1 MFKKYASTSPSK
13 LHPMRL
19 SFAFSS
25 GWHIIATFFGSGVL
39 RPASGTWGTLAAW
52 LLFLALKDLLSMP
65 AWLAVI
71 AVTFATG
78 AIASEI
84 TGRDIGVHDH
94 SSIVI
99 DEVFAIWLVQLS
111 VPYTLAWQA
120 AAFAAFRFFD
130 IVKIQPARYFDT
142 SPRWQNGL
150 GVMLDDLA
158 AAIQAIILLA
168 TLRGAAAA
176 VYALL

>member
-1 MFKKYASTSPSK
+1 MFEKYSSESPARK
-13 LHPMRL
+13 HPMSL

-25 GWHIIATFFGSGVL
+25 PWHIIASFFGSGVL

-52 LLFLALKDLLSMP
+52 LVFLALKGVISAP
-65 AWLAVI
+65 AWLIII
-71 AVTFATG
+71 AVTFFVG

-84 TGRDIGVHDH
+84 AGRHIGVHDH

-99 DEVFAIWLVQLS
+99 DEVFAIWLVQLT

-130 IVKIQPARYFDT
+130 IIKFQPAKYFDT

-150 GVMLDDLA
+150 GVMLDDLVA
-158 AAIQAIILLA
+158 ALQAICLL
-168 TLRGAAAA
+168 GGIAAFINVFA
-176 VYALL
+176 